1 MGTGRAAGQGNAA
14 KVVPQG
20 GGGCAG
26 QQAGRPGAGPQLT
39 HPLPVPS
46 SAWWEETL
54 GRREVD
60 VDTSA
65 DLSSGSRS
73 GGPLRYSCVPCRVLL
88 NILNSL
94 PRLKK
99 ARDFPSKSV
108 FWLLMTDWL
117 ELSGSCLRRWGTR
130 SSKPQAPPGPP
141 QFHPLPGPVAACMLV
156 THSLGCL
163 LKPSP
168 CFACQH
174 GPCLGLCLPGGRDT
188 LS

>member
-1 MGTGRAAGQGNAA
+1 M
-14 KVVPQG
+14 
-20 GGGCAG
+20 
-26 QQAGRPGAGPQLT
+26 T

-46 SAWWEETL
+46 SAWWEEAL
-54 GRREVD
+54 GRREVG

-94 PRLKK
+94 PWLKK
-99 ARDFPSKSV
+99 ARDFPSKFV
-108 FWLLMTDWL
+108 FWLLMTDCL

-156 THSLGCL
+156 THSLGRL
-163 LKPSP
+163 AASP
-168 CFACQH
+168 ASMGPAWVCVCQEE
-174 GPCLGLCLPGGRDT
+174 GIPCLNSHKGATWVNTVLGPLWALVFAAQSSQALPQPPGTSNARV
-188 LS
+188 